1 MLDVLTGLATQTA
14 AKGGKLVIGTGQALV
29 TSIRLLGEQVG
40 GALADYGELLHG
52 MTTRGFWSSLAGSL
66 GHQLRV
72 TQNQFVAERVT
83 WTEIGLTFGKLARA
97 PWRLR

>member
-1 MLDVLTGLATQTA
+1 
-14 AKGGKLVIGTGQALV
+14 V

-40 GALADYGELLHG
+40 GALTDYGNLLHD
-52 MTTRGFWSSLAGSL
+52 MSTKGFWTSLAGSL
-66 GHQLRV
+66 THQLRV

-83 WTEIGLTFGKLARA
+83 WTEIGLSFGRLAHA